1 MKNIALI
8 LIGSLLTFGGQAYIK
23 NRTPPKAVEQTVTVS
38 PGATYWGYAEQYC
51 PKQMSKG
58 EYVHE
63 IRKLNDKKELVSGE
77 EITILK
83 FEEE

>member
-8 LIGSLLTFGGQAYIK
+8 LIGSLLTFGGQAYIR

-38 PGATYWGYAEQYC
+38 PNDTYWGYAEQYC

-63 IRKLNDKKELVSGE
+63 VRKLNGMQELQSGD

-83 FEEE
+83 YEEE